1 MDKSMKDDELIF
13 KPYTQGNSTEKTIIS
28 QRKKYDQPLI
38 TKGMVDQIYD
48 AIDYERIL
56 WIGGFV
62 KTTLS
67 ASFIGTGTTL
77 LLSGICNYPFFLE
90 NPFLNSIIGLAG
102 IIVGIVIVIL
112 IDLDRK
118 RYKKKEIEYYATEL
132 QKLSVD
138 IASQMIKHDIEE
150 LHEEINNLQTKG
162 VKEEKE

>member
-1 MDKSMKDDELIF
+1 MKDDKHIF
-13 KPYTQGNSTEKTIIS
+13 KPYTQEHTTEQLII
-28 QRKKYDQPLI
+28 QGRQQYQPVPI
-38 TKGMVDQIYD
+38 TKDVVDEIYD
-48 AIDYERIL
+48 NIGYDKIL
-56 WIGGFV
+56 WLFGFV

-77 LLSGICNYPFFLE
+77 LLSGLCNYPFFLE
-90 NPFLNSIIGLAG
+90 NPFLNSVIGLAG
-102 IIVGIVIVIL
+102 IVVGVLIVIL

-150 LHEEINNLQTKG
+150 LHEEISNLQEKG
-162 VKEEKE
+162 VKEDK

>member
-1 MDKSMKDDELIF
+1 MIGRE
-13 KPYTQGNSTEKTIIS
+13 TEKEIQKIREQYKIKPIS
-28 QRKKYDQPLI
+28 KKI
-38 TKGMVDQIYD
+38 VDEIYD
-48 AIDYERIL
+48 AIGYETIL
-56 WIGGFV
+56 WLGGFV

-77 LLSGICNYPFFLE
+77 LLSGLCNYPFFLE
-90 NPFLNSIIGLAG
+90 NPFLNSIVGLGG

-150 LHEEINNLQTKG
+150 LHEEISNLQTKG
-162 VKEEKE
+162 IKEEK

>member
-1 MDKSMKDDELIF
+1 METMNDDELIF
-13 KPYTQGNSTEKTIIS
+13 KPYTQGKSTEKTII
-28 QRKKYDQPLI
+28 RKRREYGKQEI
-38 TKGMVDQIYD
+38 TKETVDQIYD
-48 AIDYERIL
+48 AIHYEKIL
-56 WIGGFV
+56 WLGGFV

-77 LLSGICNYPFFLE
+77 LLSGLCNYPFFLE

-102 IIVGIVIVIL
+102 IVVGVLIVIL

-162 VKEEKE
+162 TKEE

>member
-1 MDKSMKDDELIF
+1 MIS
-13 KPYTQGNSTEKTIIS
+13 TQTEKKILEEKRKYKNQPVIITPE
-28 QRKKYDQPLI
+28 K
-38 TKGMVDQIYD
+38 VDEIYD
-48 AIDYERIL
+48 AIGYETIL

-77 LLSGICNYPFFLE
+77 LLSGLCNYPFFLE
-90 NPFLNSIIGLAG
+90 NPFLNSVIGLAG
-102 IIVGIVIVIL
+102 IIVGIVIVII

-118 RYKKKEIEYYATEL
+118 RYKKREIEYYATEL

-150 LHEEINNLQTKG
+150 LHDEIQNMK
-162 VKEEKE
+162 KEKIEDGD

>member
-1 MDKSMKDDELIF
+1 MNDDKHIF
-13 KPYTQGNSTEKTIIS
+13 KPYTQEHTTEQLIIEGR
-28 QRKKYDQPLI
+28 QQYPQVQI
-38 TKGMVDQIYD
+38 TKEVVDKIYD
-48 AIDYERIL
+48 GIQYEKIL
-56 WIGGFV
+56 WLFGFV

-77 LLSGICNYPFFLE
+77 LLSGLCNYPFFLE
-90 NPFLNSIIGLAG
+90 NPFLNSIIGLGG

-150 LHEEINNLQTKG
+150 LHEEISNLQERG
-162 VKEEKE
+162 VKEDK

>member
-1 MDKSMKDDELIF
+1 MIGRETEQLIF
-13 KPYTQGNSTEKTIIS
+13 DKRREYGIIPIN
-28 QRKKYDQPLI
+28 KE
-38 TKGMVDQIYD
+38 TVDHIYD
-48 AIDYERIL
+48 AIEYERIL
-56 WIGGFV
+56 WLGGFV

-77 LLSGICNYPFFLE
+77 LLSGLCNYPFFLE
-90 NPFLNSIIGLAG
+90 NPFLNSIIGLTG
-102 IIVGIVIVIL
+102 IIVGVLIVIL

-150 LHEEINNLQTKG
+150 LHKEITEMKG
-162 VKEEKE
+162 EKIQPEEKEE

>member
-1 MDKSMKDDELIF
+1 MKDDEHIF
-13 KPYTQGNSTEKTIIS
+13 KPYTQEHTTEQLIIKGR
-28 QRKKYDQPLI
+28 QQYQQLQI
-38 TKGMVDQIYD
+38 TKEVVDKIYD
-48 AIDYERIL
+48 GIQYERIL
-56 WIGGFV
+56 WLFGFV

-77 LLSGICNYPFFLE
+77 LLSGLCNYPFFLE
-90 NPFLNSIIGLAG
+90 NPFLNSIIGLGG

-150 LHEEINNLQTKG
+150 LHEEISNLQERG
-162 VKEEKE
+162 VKEDK

>member
-1 MDKSMKDDELIF
+1 MIDTKTDKLI
-13 KPYTQGNSTEKTIIS
+13 KEK
-28 QRKKYDQPLI
+28 QKEYDLI
-38 TKGMVDQIYD
+38 PITPQIVDKIYD
-48 AIDYERIL
+48 RIEYEKIL
-56 WIGGFV
+56 WLGGFV

-77 LLSGICNYPFFLE
+77 LLSGLCNYPFFLE

-138 IASQMIKHDIEE
+138 IASQMIKRDIEE

-162 VKEEKE
+162 GKDE

>member
-1 MDKSMKDDELIF
+1 MI
-13 KPYTQGNSTEKTIIS
+13 STETEKKILEKRREYQNQPTIIT
-28 QRKKYDQPLI
+28 PE
-38 TKGMVDQIYD
+38 MVDEIYD
-48 AIDYERIL
+48 AIGYETIL
-56 WIGGFV
+56 WLGGFV

-77 LLSGICNYPFFLE
+77 LLSGLCNYPFFLE

-102 IIVGIVIVIL
+102 IIVGVLIVIL

-118 RYKKKEIEYYATEL
+118 RYKKREIEYYATEL

-150 LHEEINNLQTKG
+150 LHDEIQNMK
-162 VKEEKE
+162 KEKIEDGD

>member
-1 MDKSMKDDELIF
+1 MINTE
-13 KPYTQGNSTEKTIIS
+13 TEKKIKEL
-28 QRKKYDQPLI
+28 QREYKVKPI
-38 TKGMVDQIYD
+38 TPQVVDQIYD
-48 AIDYERIL
+48 KIEYEKIL
-56 WIGGFV
+56 WLGGFV

-77 LLSGICNYPFFLE
+77 LLSGLCNYPFFLE
-90 NPFLNSIIGLAG
+90 NPFLNSVIGLGGIIIG
-102 IIVGIVIVIL
+102 VMIVIL

-150 LHEEINNLQTKG
+150 LHEEISNLQTKG
-162 VKEEKE
+162 VKQDNEEE

>member
-1 MDKSMKDDELIF
+1 MINTE
-13 KPYTQGNSTEKTIIS
+13 TEKKINQKKKDKQS
-28 QRKKYDQPLI
+28 QPIPI
-38 TKGMVDQIYD
+38 TKEVVNKIYD
-48 AIDYERIL
+48 AIGYETIL
-56 WIGGFV
+56 WLGGFV

-77 LLSGICNYPFFLE
+77 LLSGLCNYPFFLE
-90 NPFLNSIIGLAG
+90 NPFLNSIVGLGG
-102 IIVGIVIVIL
+102 IIVGIIIVIL

-150 LHEEINNLQTKG
+150 LHEEISNLQTKG
-162 VKEEKE
+162 TKKEEKENMEIE

>member
-1 MDKSMKDDELIF
+1 MI
-13 KPYTQGNSTEKTIIS
+13 STKTEMEINEK
-28 QRKKYDQPLI
+28 KKGYSIQPI
-38 TKGMVDQIYD
+38 TKKIVDEIYD
-48 AIDYERIL
+48 AIGYETIL
-56 WIGGFV
+56 WLGGFV

-77 LLSGICNYPFFLE
+77 LLSGLCNYPFFLE
-90 NPFLNSIIGLAG
+90 NPFLNSVIGLGG

-150 LHEEINNLQTKG
+150 LHEEISNLQTKG
-162 VKEEKE
+162 TKEEK

>member
-1 MDKSMKDDELIF
+1 MITTETDQLIKQKQQEYKL
-13 KPYTQGNSTEKTIIS
+13 KP
-28 QRKKYDQPLI
+28 I
-38 TKGMVDQIYD
+38 TKEMVDKIYD
-48 AIDYERIL
+48 GIQYEKIL

-77 LLSGICNYPFFLE
+77 LLSGLCNYPFFLE

-102 IIVGIVIVIL
+102 IIVGVLIVIL

-118 RYKKKEIEYYATEL
+118 KYKKKEIEYYATEL

-150 LHEEINNLQTKG
+150 LHEEISQLQQKG
-162 VKEEKE
+162 VKKEDED

>member
-1 MDKSMKDDELIF
+1 MI
-13 KPYTQGNSTEKTIIS
+13 STETEKKILEKRREYQNQPTII
-28 QRKKYDQPLI
+28 
-38 TKGMVDQIYD
+38 THEMVEEIYD
-48 AIDYERIL
+48 AIGYETIL
-56 WIGGFV
+56 WLGGFV

-77 LLSGICNYPFFLE
+77 LLSGLCNYPFFLE

-102 IIVGIVIVIL
+102 IIVGVLIVIL

-118 RYKKKEIEYYATEL
+118 RYKKREIEYYATEL

-150 LHEEINNLQTKG
+150 LHDEIQNMK
-162 VKEEKE
+162 KEKIEDGD

>member
-1 MDKSMKDDELIF
+1 MIS
-13 KPYTQGNSTEKTIIS
+13 TQTEKKILEERRKYQNQPVIITS
-28 QRKKYDQPLI
+28 EK
-38 TKGMVDQIYD
+38 VDEIYD
-48 AIDYERIL
+48 AIGYETIL

-77 LLSGICNYPFFLE
+77 LLSGLCNYPFFLE

-102 IIVGIVIVIL
+102 IIVGIVIVII

-118 RYKKKEIEYYATEL
+118 RYKKREIEYYATEL

-150 LHEEINNLQTKG
+150 LHDEIQNMK
-162 VKEEKE
+162 KEKIEDGD

>member
-1 MDKSMKDDELIF
+1 MNDDELIF
-13 KPYTQGNSTEKTIIS
+13 KPYTQEHNTEQLII
-28 QRKKYDQPLI
+28 QGRQEYQQARI
-38 TKGMVDQIYD
+38 TKDVVDQIYD
-48 AIDYERIL
+48 AIQYERIL
-56 WIGGFV
+56 WIGGFI

-77 LLSGICNYPFFLE
+77 LLSGLCNYPFFLE
-90 NPFLNSIIGLAG
+90 NPFLNSVIGLGG

-150 LHEEINNLQTKG
+150 LHDEISKLQEKG
-162 VKEEKE
+162 IKEEEK

>member
-1 MDKSMKDDELIF
+1 MI
-13 KPYTQGNSTEKTIIS
+13 STETEKKILEKRREYQNQPTIITPE
-28 QRKKYDQPLI
+28 K
-38 TKGMVDQIYD
+38 VDEIYD
-48 AIDYERIL
+48 AIGYETIL

-77 LLSGICNYPFFLE
+77 LLSGLCNYPFFLE

-102 IIVGIVIVIL
+102 IIVGVLIVIL

-118 RYKKKEIEYYATEL
+118 RYKKREIEYYATEL

-150 LHEEINNLQTKG
+150 LHDEIQNMK
-162 VKEEKE
+162 KEKIEDGD

>member
-1 MDKSMKDDELIF
+1 MI
-13 KPYTQGNSTEKTIIS
+13 STETE
-28 QRKKYDQPLI
+28 KKIKEQQQEYKI
-38 TKGMVDQIYD
+38 TPITPQLVDQIYD
-48 AIDYERIL
+48 KIEYERIL

-77 LLSGICNYPFFLE
+77 LLSGLCNYPFFLE

-102 IIVGIVIVIL
+102 IFVGVLIVIL

-162 VKEEKE
+162 VKQDDEEKQ

>member
-1 MDKSMKDDELIF
+1 MIS
-13 KPYTQGNSTEKTIIS
+13 TQTEKKILEKRRKYQNQPII
-28 QRKKYDQPLI
+28 I
-38 TKGMVDQIYD
+38 THEKVDEIYD
-48 AIDYERIL
+48 AIGYETIL

-77 LLSGICNYPFFLE
+77 LLSGLCNYPFFLE

-102 IIVGIVIVIL
+102 IIVGIVIVII

-118 RYKKKEIEYYATEL
+118 RYKKREIEYYATEL

-150 LHEEINNLQTKG
+150 LHDEIQNMK
-162 VKEEKE
+162 KEKIEDGD

>member
-1 MDKSMKDDELIF
+1 MIN
-13 KPYTQGNSTEKTIIS
+13 TSTEKEINE
-28 QRKKYDQPLI
+28 KKKQYKIKPI
-38 TKGMVDQIYD
+38 TKDIVDEIYN
-48 AIDYERIL
+48 AIDYETIL
-56 WIGGFV
+56 WLGGFV

-77 LLSGICNYPFFLE
+77 LLSGLCNYPFFLE
-90 NPFLNSIIGLAG
+90 NPFLNSIIGLGG

-118 RYKKKEIEYYATEL
+118 KYKKREIEFYANEL

-150 LHEEINNLQTKG
+150 LHEEISNLNRG
-162 VKEEKE
+162 VRVDDDEDG

>member
-1 MDKSMKDDELIF
+1 MINTETDRLI
-13 KPYTQGNSTEKTIIS
+13 KQKQQEYKIAP
-28 QRKKYDQPLI
+28 I
-38 TKGMVDQIYD
+38 TPQLVDQIYD
-48 AIDYERIL
+48 KIEYERIL

-77 LLSGICNYPFFLE
+77 LLSGLCNYPFFLE

-102 IIVGIVIVIL
+102 IIVGVLIVIL

-162 VKEEKE
+162 VKQDEED

>member
-1 MDKSMKDDELIF
+1 MCNETTYEMTDKQDIKEN
-13 KPYTQGNSTEKTIIS
+13 KES
-28 QRKKYDQPLI
+28 QPIPI
-38 TKGMVDQIYD
+38 TREIVNKIYD
-48 AIDYERIL
+48 AIGYETIL
-56 WIGGFV
+56 WLGGFV

-77 LLSGICNYPFFLE
+77 LLSGLCNYPFFLE
-90 NPFLNSIIGLAG
+90 NPFLNSIVGLGG
-102 IIVGIVIVIL
+102 IIVGIIIVIL

-150 LHEEINNLQTKG
+150 LHEEISNLQTKG
-162 VKEEKE
+162 TKKEEKEDMEIE

>member
-1 MDKSMKDDELIF
+1 MDDELIF
-13 KPYTQGNSTEKTIIS
+13 KAYQDTDSVEKLLVKGKQEYQTRI
-28 QRKKYDQPLI
+28 I
-38 TKGMVDQIYD
+38 TKDVVDKIYD
-48 AIDYERIL
+48 SIQYERIL

-77 LLSGICNYPFFLE
+77 LLSGLCNYPFFLE
-90 NPFLNSIIGLAG
+90 NPFLNSIIGLGG
-102 IIVGIVIVIL
+102 IIVGIIIVIL

-150 LHEEINNLQTKG
+150 LHEEITNLNKG
-162 VKEEKE
+162 VKVEDD

>member
-1 MDKSMKDDELIF
+1 MIKKE
-13 KPYTQGNSTEKTIIS
+13 TEKQII
-28 QRKKYDQPLI
+28 QRKNEYKSLMIPVTEEL
-38 TKGMVDQIYD
+38 VDKIYD
-48 AIDYERIL
+48 AIGYETIL
-56 WIGGFV
+56 WLGGFV

-67 ASFIGTGTTL
+67 AAFIGTGTTL
-77 LLSGICNYPFFLE
+77 FLSGVCNYPFFLE
-90 NPFLNSIIGLAG
+90 NPYLNSIVGLGG
-102 IIVGIVIVIL
+102 IIVGVIIVML

-162 VKEEKE
+162 VKEEEEK

>member
-1 MDKSMKDDELIF
+1 MTDDKHIF
-13 KPYTQGNSTEKTIIS
+13 KPYTQEHTTEQLII
-28 QRKKYDQPLI
+28 QGRQQYQQKPI
-38 TKGMVDQIYD
+38 TTEVVDKIYD
-48 AIDYERIL
+48 AIQYDRIL

-77 LLSGICNYPFFLE
+77 LLSGLCNYPFFLE
-90 NPFLNSIIGLAG
+90 NPFLNSVIGLAG
-102 IIVGIVIVIL
+102 IVVGVLIVIL

-150 LHEEINNLQTKG
+150 LHEEISNLREKG
-162 VKEEKE
+162 VKEDK